1 LNKVLIT
8 GCNGQDG
15 IILSNLFL
23 KKNYKVFGFVKS
35 KKRVFKKVKYFI
47 NNLKTKKKIIS
58 HLKIIQPDI
67 IIHLAS
73 SNNSYGDR
81 KKKDN
86 YKINYL
92 ENFKNT
98 KNLVNAIIACKFK
111 TKFIFAGSSLM
122 FKSYKNRKIK
132 ENFKLVSKDYYGK
145 YKVDSHNYIMQVKK
159 KFNLNACTAILFNH
173 DSKFR
178 NKKFLL
184 PKLINSFKLNDHRY
198 IKKIYNLNIS
208 GDFSHAEDICNGIF
222 KISVCKMNVDKIIL
236 SSGKRT
242 YINKIILFLKKN
254 FSSDVILKKKSN
266 LKNKNSIGSNQLA
279 KQLLNYKVNKNYL
292 IACRELVKTYL

>member
-1 LNKVLIT
+1 MKKVLIT

-15 IILSNLFL
+15 IILSNIFL
-23 KKNYKVFGFVKS
+23 KKKFKVFGFVKS
-35 KKRVFKKVKYFI
+35 KKRVFNEVKYFI

-67 IIHLAS
+67 VIHLAS

-92 ENFKNT
+92 ENFKIT
-98 KNLVNAIIACKFK
+98 KNLVDALIAGKFK

-122 FKSYKNRKIK
+122 FKNSKNRKIR

-145 YKVDSHNYIMQVKK
+145 YKVDSHKYIMQIKK

-184 PKLINSFKLNDHRY
+184 PKLIKSFKLNDHRY

-208 GDFSHAEDICNGIF
+208 GDFSHAEDICYGIF
-222 KISVCKMNVDKIIL
+222 KLSVCKINIDKIIIC
-236 SSGKRT
+236 SGKRL
-242 YINKIILFLKKN
+242 YINKIVLFLKKY
-254 FSSDVILKKKSN
+254 FSSDIILKNKFN
-266 LKNKNSIGSNQLA
+266 LKNKNSIGSNQTA
-279 KQLLNYKVNKNYL
+279 KQLLNYKVKKNYL
-292 IACRELVKTYL
+292 IACKELIRAYS